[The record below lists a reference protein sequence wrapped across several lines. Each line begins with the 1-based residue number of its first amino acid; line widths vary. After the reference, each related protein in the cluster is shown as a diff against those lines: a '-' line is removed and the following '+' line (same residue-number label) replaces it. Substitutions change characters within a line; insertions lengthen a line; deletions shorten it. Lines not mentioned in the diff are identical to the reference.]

1 MRLEYLPYLYILVFV
16 FYWMQIKKIGY
27 KYSAPSI
34 FFEVA
39 SFVKYFLI
47 PVLICVDVKYKNVI
61 GPPVSSTA
69 FDIAISIT
77 AYEML
82 CVYFFRYL
90 YIARRS
96 VRLNNNSYTLTLPAN
111 IDLFGKFA
119 LFSGLFFAVFVR
131 DIFFP
136 KFYLLSEKDADNHEM
151 VPTFSILI
159 SIWRYFS
166 YIVFI
171 SMIYLKYKESKW
183 SKTKCV
189 FVSFLLYVIYLYLIL
204 GASRWG
210 LIFFSSVTFLLLIK
224 MYGKSVKRI
233 FSLFL
238 PIIVILFF
246 LISFYKFQN
255 EISLSEDFFD
265 TFLFLFAR
273 QLQGY
278 FSGITLIAQCIDMSN
293 DVLFSS
299 YLKLSTLL
307 NDLLGF
313 PPLSY
318 FISDSMNRTN
328 IVFNQYVL
336 SVDTVFFTQIMPS
349 SGIGYIYF
357 GFLLSPIFVVL
368 FNIAGLYF
376 ENKQKCTSNVYM
388 KFVYLY
394 ISLWAS
400 LSLCFN
406 IQIVLG
412 NIGFRIFP
420 LWLLYMFFSH
430 VRLMPKSYCR

>member
-1 MRLEYLPYLYILVFV
+1 MRLEYLPYLYILAFV
-16 FYWMQIKKIGY
+16 FYWAQIKKIGY

-39 SFVKYFLI
+39 SCVKYFLI

-77 AYEML
+77 VYEML

-96 VRLNNNSYTLTLPAN
+96 VRFNNNNYTLALPVN
-111 IDLFGKFA
+111 IDSLGKIA
-119 LFSGLFFAVFVR
+119 LFSGLFFAVFVS
-131 DIFFP
+131 DVFFP
-136 KFYLLSEKDADNHEM
+136 KFYLLSEKDADNYKM

-166 YIVFI
+166 YVVFI
-171 SMIYLKYKESKW
+171 SMIYLKYKERRW
-183 SKTKCV
+183 SKAKSI
-189 FVSFLLYVIYLYLIL
+189 FVSFSLYAIYLYLIL

-238 PIIVILFF
+238 PIIVVLFF

-265 TFLFLFAR
+265 VFLFLFAR
-273 QLQGY
+273 QLQEY
-278 FSGITLIAQCIDMSN
+278 FSGITLIAQCVDMSN

-318 FISDSMNRTN
+318 LISDPMNKTN

-336 SVDTVFFTQIMPS
+336 SVDTIFFTQIMPA

-357 GFLLSPIFVVL
+357 GFLFSPIFVVL
-368 FNIAGLYF
+368 FNVVGLYF
-376 ENKQKCTSNVYM
+376 ENKQKYTSDIYM
-388 KFVYLY
+388 KFIYLY

-420 LWLLYMFFSH
+420 LWLLYMLISH
-430 VRLMPKSYCR
+430 VRLMPKFYYK

>member
-1 MRLEYLPYLYILVFV
+1 MKLEYLPYLYILVFLC
-16 FYWMQIKKIGY
+16 YWLQIKKIGY

-39 SFVKYFLI
+39 SLVKYFII
-47 PVLICVDVKYKNVI
+47 PVLICVDAKYKNVI
-61 GPPVSSTA
+61 GPPVSLNA

-82 CVYFFRYL
+82 CVYFFRYF
-90 YIARRS
+90 YITHGSSRI
-96 VRLNNNSYTLTLPAN
+96 NDNSCALVIPMN
-111 IDLFGKFA
+111 INLLGKFA
-119 LFSGLFFAVFVR
+119 LFSGLFFAIFVS
-131 DIFFP
+131 DVFFP
-136 KFYLLSEKDADNHEM
+136 KFYLLSEKDADNYRM

-171 SMIYLKYKESKW
+171 SMIYLKYVKCEW
-183 SKTKCV
+183 SKAKSI
-189 FVSFLLYVIYLYLIL
+189 FVSFFLYAIYLYLIL

-238 PIIVILFF
+238 PIIIVLFF

-255 EISLSEDFFD
+255 EISLSEDFFN

-273 QLQGY
+273 QLQEY
-278 FSGITLIAQCIDMSN
+278 FSGITLIAQCVDMSN
-293 DVLFSS
+293 DLLFSS
-299 YLKLSTLL
+299 YLKPSTLL

-318 FISDSMNRTN
+318 FISDPMNKTN

-336 SVDTVFFTQIMPS
+336 SMDTIFFTQIMPA

-357 GFLLSPIFVVL
+357 GFLFSPIFVVL

-376 ENKQKCTSNVYM
+376 ENKQKCTSDIYM
-388 KFVYLY
+388 KFIYLY

-412 NIGFRIFP
+412 NIGFRILP
-420 LWLLYMFFSH
+420 LWLLYMFLSH
-430 VRLMPKSYCR
+430 IKLASRSYYR